1 VIGRVIG
8 HLMGRD
14 AAATLTLAAVLAV
27 WLAVIQ
33 TTMAILAVVIASRLY
48 QWLGTRAK

>member
-1 VIGRVIG
+1 MMDGCG
-8 HLMGRD
+8 GPFDRD
-14 AAATLTLAAVLAV
+14 AAV

-48 QWLGTRAK
+48 QWLGTWAK